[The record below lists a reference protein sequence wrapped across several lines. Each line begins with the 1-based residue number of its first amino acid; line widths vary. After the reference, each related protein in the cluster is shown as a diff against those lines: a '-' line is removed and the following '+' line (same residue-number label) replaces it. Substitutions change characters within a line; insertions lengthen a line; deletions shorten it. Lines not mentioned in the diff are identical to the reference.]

1 MSKLYVGN
9 LPWSTSAEELRS
21 AFAQYGDV
29 TDCFIPSDRATGR
42 PRGFAFVTM
51 VDKQAA
57 TAAISALD
65 NQDFGGRTLR
75 VNAATPQGE
84 RHEGGGGYGGR
95 GGGRGGYGGGYAGN
109 GGGYGGGGYGGNG
122 GGW

>member
-9 LPWSTSAEELRS
+9 LPWNTSAEELKS
-21 AFAQYGDV
+21 AFSQYGNV
-29 TDCFIPSDRATGR
+29 EDCFIPSDRATGR

-51 VDKQAA
+51 SDEQSA

-84 RHEGGGGYGGR
+84 RSGGGGGYGGGGYGR
-95 GGGRGGYGGGYAGN
+95 GGGRG
-109 GGGYGGGGYGGNG
+109 GGGYGGGGYGGG
-122 GGW
+122 GSGW